1 MREYKYMN
9 DFASDKE
16 RKEWIATIEKKIQDE
31 LPNEYWK
38 VYLGGN
44 DRYTRLMWEAAE
56 IEDTDIVADEIAS
69 TFDYKDFVA
78 HFGDDAL
85 SEIEYESYKDE
96 IYDELRI
103 VKKWMEKFASEWG
116 FVPLRNDGEIKRNI
130 MKRSQDSLQ
139 ESSLSNLHRYLE
151 KGDVIFITA
160 QKDADWIAD
169 HYDGVRDTNGNIS
182 TKKVVEI
189 NRERNIM
196 LQHNLHG
203 LWYSF
208 FMVDG
213 SYENSQRKDA
223 YVNQGG
229 DINNKKAYTDTD
241 RSFAVISNGEE
252 SAEFIEKLL
261 KLAKRYNQESILF
274 VEKGTM
280 DGIFYYTDGRQPE
293 AAGSS
298 HFGTDSPFK
307 SLVGG
312 IRPFVVEDM
321 LKNSRISGKH
331 SPHFKAKS
339 QVQHYLSERPDVML
353 ENSNKYRR
361 VKRALFGDPTGKI
374 KTFAVIS
381 SENPLGLENATEE
394 EAVKRYT
401 KWLRDRAKYNDES
414 IEEMEEILLDNGEK
428 GLKMGRFNYV
438 KIKGYFGELEHS
450 FIIFNIPYE
459 DAEAIARN
467 FGQLSF
473 FYGKTEKD
481 GSIVS
486 YYVSTNNCF
495 SYKHVETSR
504 TIVYADE
511 ATDYFSKYGFKY
523 RISMQEFGDDVI
535 PIVDEHEF
543 EESFNPNG
551 TFMSR
556 ALHRIE
562 ALGLRNMVVNPKEIR
577 ENSNRYRRLKRTLFG
592 DNTGKI
598 KTFAIISAMNP
609 LGFENATDEEAR
621 EKFSQWSSNKNLYNK
636 KAKEEMRRIIQKNG
650 DTAMRMGHFDY
661 VDIYGMYDNAE
672 RSFFIFNIPFVDAES
687 LAKSYGQESFFYGKI
702 LDGKTQIAYYKTDDA
717 CKSYHRVGITDTVS
731 LEDKDAEDFF
741 SKYGFKF
748 RINMQA
754 FGDDVRDI
762 ENEYEFEESFSPEL
776 TFMSRAMHRRRAYK
790 NKSY

>member
-1 MREYKYMN
+1 MREYKHMN

-16 RKEWIATIEKKIQDE
+16 RKEWVATIEKKIQDE
-31 LPNEYWK
+31 LPNEYWQ

-44 DRYTRLMWEAAE
+44 DRYTRLMWEANE
-56 IEDTDIVADEIAS
+56 IEDTGIAADEIAS

-116 FVPLRNDGEIKRNI
+116 FVPLRNDREIKRNI

-139 ESSLSNLHRYLE
+139 EASLSNLYRYLE

-160 QKDADWIAD
+160 QKDADWTAD
-169 HYDGVRDTNGNIS
+169 HYSGVVDTDGNIS
-182 TKKVVEI
+182 MRKVAEI

-223 YVNQGG
+223 YINQGG
-229 DINNKKAYTDTD
+229 NINNKKAYTDTD

-312 IRPFVVEDM
+312 TRPFVVEDM
-321 LKNSRISGKH
+321 LKNSRISGKCN
-331 SPHFKAKS
+331 PHFKAKS
-339 QVQHYLSERPDVML
+339 QIRHYLSERPEAML
-353 ENSNKYRR
+353 ENSNRYRR
-361 VKRALFGDPTGKI
+361 VKRALFGD
-374 KTFAVIS
+374 S
-381 SENPLGLENATEE
+381 
-394 EAVKRYT
+394 
-401 KWLRDRAKYNDES
+401 
-414 IEEMEEILLDNGEK
+414 
-428 GLKMGRFNYV
+428 
-438 KIKGYFGELEHS
+438 
-450 FIIFNIPYE
+450 
-459 DAEAIARN
+459 
-467 FGQLSF
+467 
-473 FYGKTEKD
+473 
-481 GSIVS
+481 
-486 YYVSTNNCF
+486 
-495 SYKHVETSR
+495 
-504 TIVYADE
+504 
-511 ATDYFSKYGFKY
+511 
-523 RISMQEFGDDVI
+523 
-535 PIVDEHEF
+535 
-543 EESFNPNG
+543 
-551 TFMSR
+551 
-556 ALHRIE
+556 
-562 ALGLRNMVVNPKEIR
+562 
-577 ENSNRYRRLKRTLFG
+577 
-592 DNTGKI
+592 TGKI

-609 LGFENATDEEAR
+609 LGFKNATDEEAR
-621 EKFSQWSSNKNLYNK
+621 EKFRQWSSNKNKYNK
-636 KAKEEMRRIIQKNG
+636 NAKDEMRRIIQKNG

-661 VDIYGMYDNAE
+661 VDIYGKYNNAE
-672 RSFFIFNIPFVDAES
+672 RSFFIFNIPFIDAES
-687 LAKSYGQESFFYGKI
+687 LAKAYGQESFFYGKI
-702 LDGKTQIAYYKTDDA
+702 LDGKTQIAYYKTEDA
-717 CKSYHRVGITDTVS
+717 CKTYHRVGITDTVS
-731 LEDKDAEDFF
+731 LEDRDAEDFF
-741 SKYGFKF
+741 SKYGFNF

-754 FGDDVRDI
+754 FGDEVADI
-762 ENEYEFEESFSPEL
+762 ENEYEFEESFSSER
-776 TFMSRAMHRRRAYK
+776 TFMSRAMHRRMAYEK
-790 NKSY
+790 KK

>member
-31 LPNEYWK
+31 LPNEYWQ

-44 DRYTRLMWEAAE
+44 DRYTRLMWEATE
-56 IEDTDIVADEIAS
+56 IEDTDIAADEIAS

-78 HFGDDAL
+78 HFGGDVL

-116 FVPLRNDGEIKRNI
+116 FVPLRNDREIKRNI

-182 TKKVVEI
+182 TKKVAEI

-203 LWYSF
+203 HWYSF

-213 SYENSQRKDA
+213 SYENSERKDA
-223 YVNQGG
+223 YINQGG
-229 DINNKKAYTDTD
+229 NINNKKAYTDTD

-298 HFGTDSPFK
+298 HFGTDNPFK

-312 IRPFVVEDM
+312 TRPFVVEDM
-321 LKNSRISGKH
+321 LKNSRISGKCN
-331 SPHFKAKS
+331 PHFKAKS
-339 QVQHYLSERPDVML
+339 QIRHYLSERPEAML
-353 ENSNKYRR
+353 ENSNRYRR
-361 VKRALFGDPTGKI
+361 VKRALFGD
-374 KTFAVIS
+374 S
-381 SENPLGLENATEE
+381 
-394 EAVKRYT
+394 
-401 KWLRDRAKYNDES
+401 
-414 IEEMEEILLDNGEK
+414 
-428 GLKMGRFNYV
+428 
-438 KIKGYFGELEHS
+438 
-450 FIIFNIPYE
+450 
-459 DAEAIARN
+459 
-467 FGQLSF
+467 
-473 FYGKTEKD
+473 
-481 GSIVS
+481 
-486 YYVSTNNCF
+486 
-495 SYKHVETSR
+495 
-504 TIVYADE
+504 
-511 ATDYFSKYGFKY
+511 
-523 RISMQEFGDDVI
+523 
-535 PIVDEHEF
+535 
-543 EESFNPNG
+543 
-551 TFMSR
+551 
-556 ALHRIE
+556 
-562 ALGLRNMVVNPKEIR
+562 
-577 ENSNRYRRLKRTLFG
+577 
-592 DNTGKI
+592 TGKI

-609 LGFENATDEEAR
+609 LGFKNATDEEAR
-621 EKFSQWSSNKNLYNK
+621 EKFRQWSSNKNKHNK
-636 KAKEEMRRIIQKNG
+636 NAKDEMRRIIQKNG

-661 VDIYGMYDNAE
+661 ADIYGMYNNAE
-672 RSFFIFNIPFVDAES
+672 RSFFIFNIPFADAES
-687 LAKSYGQESFFYGKI
+687 LAKAYGQESFFYGKI
-702 LDGKTQIAYYKTDDA
+702 LDGKTQIAYYETDDA